1 MVKNTKTFE
10 QTIARFNPSEGTTNP
25 SLLYVAA
32 QQPAY
37 ADIINSTIQY
47 ARNLPTDV
55 DSVEDARIE
64 RAVEY
69 LAVLFGTEIYRLTG
83 RVATEVDIR
92 HSFNTPKTVKAALRI
107 IELYKAQGVPKEA
120 VRIKI
125 SATWEGIQA
134 GRILEREHGVSVLI
148 TIVFGMVQAITA
160 AEAGVT
166 CIAPYVGR
174 IGDWFRA
181 QQTSPSSSE
190 EDMGVA
196 RVRQMQNYLRKYNH
210 RTQIMGA
217 SFRNP
222 EQVKAL
228 AGVDLLTI
236 APAILEKLQSDSS
249 EVIPQVTTKTGKCL
263 FMHVNIQRL
272 VLNDDLQQHKRRIFV
287 KYRTS
292 MTRTLSAGPSTMML
306 VQLKSR
312 PTLCDVL
319 QMILNISRH
328 S

>member
-1 MVKNTKTFE
+1 MY
-10 QTIARFNPSEGTTNP
+10 
-25 SLLYVAA
+25 LAA

-37 ADIINSTIQY
+37 TDIVNSTIQY
-47 ARNLPTDV
+47 ARNLPADV
-55 DSVEDARIE
+55 DSAEDIRVE

-83 RVATEVDIR
+83 RVSTEVDVR
-92 HSFNTPKTVKAALRI
+92 HSFNTPETVKAALRI
-107 IELYKAQGVPKEA
+107 IELYRVQGVPNEA

-134 GRILEREHGVSVLI
+134 GRILEREHGISVLI

-160 AEAGVT
+160 AEADVT

-181 QQTSPSSSE
+181 QQTASSSSSS

-196 RVRQMQNYLRKYNH
+196 RVRQMQNYLRKYHH
-210 RTQIMGA
+210 RTQVMGA

-236 APAILEKLQSDSS
+236 APSILEKLESGSS
-249 EVIPQVTTKTGKCL
+249 QVVPQVTTKSGK
-263 FMHVNIQRL
+263 
-272 VLNDDLQQHKRRIFV
+272 
-287 KYRTS
+287 
-292 MTRTLSAGPSTMML
+292 
-306 VQLKSR
+306 
-312 PTLCDVL
+312 
-319 QMILNISRH
+319 
-328 S
+328 